1 MGIEKV
7 NVQITADESEAIASA
22 RRVQREMDKVE
33 AEAKDAQRAVNQA
46 RTADSGLRSRFGGL
60 LGRLG
65 IDRGKEDIK
74 FGSAFKF
81 GKGGFQL
88 QESFKK
94 GTGKGG
100 IDALNTALWAGIALN
115 GATNILEQ
123 IAEIRR
129 ELRDKTL
136 GDVVREIGRRVP
148 EAVVQAIGGQT
159 GGRFWK
165 AAYTTVTGSDF
176 VAEVDDSFVGRL
188 NYALSQIFGYD
199 NSLDAQI
206 AVQARN
212 RRALGDRQLRDE
224 MSAKRREA
232 AEAAIRKIDETVEA
246 QIGKLKTD
254 IVRPKDIRLNR
265 EQNRT
270 FQRRHDEAAEKRIRR
285 DAAAAK
291 EPHQQVLAGE
301 GR

>member
-22 RRVQREMDKVE
+22 KRVQREMDKVE

-60 LGRLG
+60 LGRIG
-65 IDRGKEDIK
+65 VTRGEEDIK

-81 GKGGFQL
+81 SRQGFGL
-88 QESFKK
+88 REDFKK

-100 IDALNTALWAGIALN
+100 IGALNTALWAGVALH
-115 GATNILEQ
+115 GATNIMEQ

-136 GDVVREIGRRVP
+136 GEVMREVGRRVP
-148 EAVVQAIGGQT
+148 EVVIQTLGGQT

-165 AAYTTVTGSDF
+165 AAYTTVTGNDF
-176 VAEVDDSFVGRL
+176 VTDVDDTFVGRL
-188 NYALSQIFGYD
+188 NYALGQIFGYD

-212 RRALGDRQLRDE
+212 RRAFGDKQVQDE
-224 MSAKRREA
+224 MEAKRREA
-232 AEAAIRKIDETVEA
+232 ADAALRKIDETVEA

-285 DAAAAK
+285 DAATAK